1 MTDRERLHAC
11 IREIPDFPT
20 PGILFRDITPLL
32 QDAEMLR
39 IACDAL
45 AEPFTDMNVAGVVG
59 VESRGFIFGPPVAL
73 ALGAGF
79 TIARKPGK
87 LPWKTER
94 ESYELEYGTDTI
106 EMHADAIRPGSNVLL
121 IDDLI
126 ATGGTAG
133 ATAALVERM
142 GGNVVGCSFLIEL
155 SVLEGRKR
163 LSGFPVESVLVY

>member
-1 MTDRERLHAC
+1 MTDRERLHAA

-20 PGILFRDITPLL
+20 PGVLFRDITPLL

-45 AEPFTDMNVAGVVG
+45 AEPFKDMNVAGVVG

>member
-1 MTDRERLHAC
+1 MAG

-20 PGILFRDITPLL
+20 PGVLFRDITPLL

-39 IACDAL
+39 IACTAL
-45 AEPFTDMNVAGVVG
+45 AEPFRDMNVTGVVG

-79 TIARKPGK
+79 AIARKPGK
-87 LPWKTER
+87 LPWKTES
-94 ESYELEYGTDTI
+94 ESYELEYGSDAI
-106 EMHADAIRPGSNVLL
+106 EMHADAVRPGSNVLL

-163 LSGFPVESVLVY
+163 LSGLSVESVLVF

>member
-1 MTDRERLHAC
+1 VTDRERLHAA

-20 PGILFRDITPLL
+20 PGVLFRDITPLL

-45 AEPFTDMNVAGVVG
+45 AEPFKDMNVAGVVG

>member
-1 MTDRERLHAC
+1 MTDRERLHAA

-20 PGILFRDITPLL
+20 PGVLFRDITPLL

-45 AEPFTDMNVAGVVG
+45 AEPFKDMNVAGVVG

-94 ESYELEYGTDTI
+94 ESYDLEYGTDTI

>member
-1 MTDRERLHAC
+1 VTARERLLAGV
-11 IREIPDFPT
+11 REIPDFPT
-20 PGILFRDITPLL
+20 PGVLFRDITPLL

-39 IACDAL
+39 IACEAL
-45 AEPFTDMNVAGVVG
+45 AEPFKGENVTGVVG
-59 VESRGFIFGPPVAL
+59 IESRGFIFGPPVAL

-79 TIARKPGK
+79 SIARKSGK

-94 ESYELEYGTDTI
+94 ETYELEYGTDSI
-106 EMHADAIRPGSNVLL
+106 EMHSDSVRPGSNVLL

-142 GGNVVGCSFLIEL
+142 GGKVVGCSFLIEL
-155 SVLEGRKR
+155 SSLEGRKR
-163 LSGFPVESVLVY
+163 LSGFPVRSVLVY